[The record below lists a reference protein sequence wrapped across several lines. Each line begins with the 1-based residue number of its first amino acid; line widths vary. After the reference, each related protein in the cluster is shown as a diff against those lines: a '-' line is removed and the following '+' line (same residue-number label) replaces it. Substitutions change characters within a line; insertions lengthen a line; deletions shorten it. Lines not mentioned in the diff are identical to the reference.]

1 MISINATQSVWIKQ
15 IQTKIIDSQSA
26 KFIHYPPSYDGGRPL
41 LSNFYLKP
49 VIALV
54 PHKNF
59 PSEIIKCKF
68 CLTSILKPKGFATNP
83 SARYVHG
90 LHSGSYLLQ
99 FRYTCWSCKTTF
111 NSSEVLETMPSY
123 CRSMFPVI
131 LSHRSAV
138 DIEVMTYITSDATTA

>member
-123 CRSMFPVI
+123 CRSMC
-131 LSHRSAV
+131 L
-138 DIEVMTYITSDATTA
+138 